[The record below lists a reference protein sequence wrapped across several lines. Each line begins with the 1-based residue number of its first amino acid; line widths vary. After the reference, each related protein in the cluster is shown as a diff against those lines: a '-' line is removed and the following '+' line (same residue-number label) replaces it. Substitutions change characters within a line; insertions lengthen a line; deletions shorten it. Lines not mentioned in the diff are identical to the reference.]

1 MPIKGIIASSA
12 SKVAKFWSYPTTAV
26 TASRYQ
32 AVASSAVATALGGR
46 TSNGTDQ
53 DNFVVS
59 YNKSG
64 DINWQLYYNVG
75 VGGTDSIV
83 GIAID
88 SSRNVYAL
96 SAGAALNESFVKFD
110 ATGAQQ
116 WARSTTYSIVS
127 SKLKIDSSGNIYI
140 TGGFTI
146 STQKY
151 RFLMKLS
158 STPTVTWMSAE
169 NYGTTSNSR
178 TDTFLGIAIDSGSN
192 VYASGNTTD
201 NTGATNA
208 ATLFKFNSSGA
219 IQWGRSVGSVGSGDG
234 SRFADCGVDSSDNV
248 YTAGERSSNTAAT
261 LVKFDSSGTLQWTRN
276 SNNSGWSTMSVD
288 SSGNSY
294 VARNEILMKFN
305 SSGTLQWQRTIKY
318 GTTNSTIASLEVD
331 EANNII
337 NVAGY
342 LGVSGY
348 PLFASLPAD
357 GSGTGTYTV
366 GTYTI
371 NYAAASQTIT
381 SPTVTYGTPSFTPF
395 TTAPGLTTAATAI
408 TPTTYTNNKTV
419 IL

>member
-1 MPIKGIIASSA
+1 MPIKGILASSA
-12 SKVAKFWSYPTTAV
+12 SKAARFWSYPTTTV

-32 AVASSAVATALGGR
+32 AVASSSNVTALGGR

-59 YNKSG
+59 YDKSG
-64 DINWQLYYNVG
+64 NINWQLFYNVG

-83 GIAID
+83 GIDVD

-96 SAGAALNESFVKFD
+96 SAGAAINESFVKFD

-116 WARSTTYSIVS
+116 WARGTTYSILS
-127 SKLKIDSSGNIYI
+127 SDLKIDPSGNIYI
-140 TGGFTI
+140 VGGFTI
-146 STQKY
+146 TTQKY

-158 STPTVTWMSAE
+158 STPTVTWISAE
-169 NYGTTSNSR
+169 NYGTTGSVR
-178 TDTFLGIAIDSGSN
+178 TDSFLGIAIDSGSN
-192 VYASGNTTD
+192 VYAAGNTQD
-201 NTGATNA
+201 AAGDINA

-219 IQWGRSVGSVGSGDG
+219 IQWGRNVGTSGGDG
-234 SRFADCGVDSSDNV
+234 SRFSDCGVDSADNV
-248 YTAGERSSNTAAT
+248 YVAGQRSSGTAAT
-261 LVKFDSSGTLQWTRN
+261 LAKFNSSGTVQWTRN
-276 SNNSGWSTMSVD
+276 SNNSGWDALSVD
-288 SSGNSY
+288 SAGNCY

-318 GTTNSTIASLEVD
+318 NTTLNTTINALKIDEGNNS
-331 EANNII
+331 I

-342 LGVSGY
+342 IGTSGY
-348 PLFASLPAD
+348 PLFASLPTD

-366 GTYTI
+366 GIYTI

-381 SPTVTYGTPSFTPF
+381 SPTPTYGTPSFTPF

-408 TPTTYTNNKTV
+408 TTTTYANNKTV